1 MGGESTLVTDL
12 KDLIL
17 SINNAADTYTK
28 EMVINSLKL
37 ILKDRKDILDVILQG
52 LTVEMSVAGAKRSIV
67 ALRKYLNNYYR
78 GEMISNTVMD
88 AAYKLRS
95 GAVEDKDVLD
105 ILKPVISEI
114 MGDAEPICRYDLSTT
129 FISNKKLDDESNN
142 KSWMDEKFKKETI
155 ECMCPTIEWNII
167 EPESRIRS
175 LISKCGTEIENLQL
189 LNGKNISDYVE
200 KGQAYTLTRK
210 PEKK

>member
-1 MGGESTLVTDL
+1 MSMIKEKYIIGFQCVIDLEEKIQEKFSDRFREKVTMSSFRRVQGTIDGKAFWLSPALKKGYLVA
-12 KDLIL
+12 ICV
-17 SINNAADTYTK
+17 SAEN
-28 EMVINSLKL
+28 E
-37 ILKDRKDILDVILQG
+37 
-52 LTVEMSVAGAKRSIV
+52 
-67 ALRKYLNNYYR
+67 
-78 GEMISNTVMD
+78 
-88 AAYKLRS
+88 
-95 GAVEDKDVLD
+95 EDKDVLD

-175 LISKCGTEIENLQL
+175 LSSKCGTEIENLQL